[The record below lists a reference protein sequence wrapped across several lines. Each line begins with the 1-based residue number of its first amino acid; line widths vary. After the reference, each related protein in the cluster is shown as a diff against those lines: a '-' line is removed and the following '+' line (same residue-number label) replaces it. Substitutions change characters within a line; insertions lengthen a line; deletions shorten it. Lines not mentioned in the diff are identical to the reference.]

1 VALLSAKIEE
11 KIAVTFVSEK
21 LARLK
26 KAKELYESDIGKKIE
41 IDDFL
46 DMLVKTYMSYRD
58 KRGSSES
65 SLLQKLTGQ

>member
-1 VALLSAKIEE
+1 LSAKTEE
-11 KIAVTFVSEK
+11 KIAVSFVSEK

-26 KAKELYESDIGKKIE
+26 KAKELFESDIGKNVE
-41 IDDFL
+41 MDDFL

>member
-1 VALLSAKIEE
+1 MKAEE
-11 KIAVTFVSEK
+11 KISVTFVSEK

-26 KAKELYESDIGKKIE
+26 KAKELYESDTGKKIE
-41 IDDFL
+41 MDDFL

-65 SLLQKLTGQ
+65 SLLQKLTG

>member
-1 VALLSAKIEE
+1 LSMKAEE
-11 KIAVTFVSEK
+11 KISVTFVSEK

-26 KAKELYESDIGKKIE
+26 KAKELYESDTGKKIE
-41 IDDFL
+41 MDDFL

-65 SLLQKLTGQ
+65 SLLQKLTG

>member
-1 VALLSAKIEE
+1 LSMKAEE
-11 KIAVTFVSEK
+11 KISVTFVSEK

-26 KAKELYESDIGKKIE
+26 KAKELYESDTGKKIE
-41 IDDFL
+41 MDDFL

>member
-1 VALLSAKIEE
+1 MSAKIEE